1 MSWKLK
7 VPQPFVFVLFSFS
20 TCVCFKFQK
29 LSTRIVVL
37 KICAHTNTLVVFFL
51 NFISLSLKCLLELA
65 HQILSF
71 SIVNNF
77 FFVRFEVHFFLKLSP
92 VMYRVLSL
100 PCSTPCHFVLFK
112 EKKIDFCLKR

>member
-37 KICAHTNTLVVFFL
+37 KICAHTNTLVVFF
-51 NFISLSLKCLLELA
+51 FKF
-65 HQILSF
+65 HF
-71 SIVNNF
+71 PF
-77 FFVRFEVHFFLKLSP
+77 FKMSP
-92 VMYRVLSL
+92 RAGS
-100 PCSTPCHFVLFK
+100 SNFVLFHC
-112 EKKIDFCLKR
+112 E